1 VTAAARKPA
10 AETPPPTPG
19 PGAELWRCR
28 ACRQLLG
35 LIEGRCVHIR
45 LKERSG
51 RTRQIVSALP
61 CRQVCGNCG
70 AVNVRA

>member
-1 VTAAARKPA
+1 MTAAARKPA
-10 AETPPPTPG
+10 AEIPPATPG

-28 ACRQLLG
+28 VCHPPLG
-35 LIEGRCVHIR
+35 LIEGRRVYIK

-51 RTRQIVSALP
+51 RTRRIVSALP